1 MKMLQAGRTVS
12 GSSPAPG
19 VKKRD
24 IRDRF
29 VLPRPLRFAIRHL
42 SRLVDTSVPV
52 PTGIGTALALGFLA
66 LTIFFGVYSG
76 GHGNAVLSSAAST
89 AGLKV
94 DAIRISGQIET
105 TEGDVLSALDLN
117 NHGALLGLDLQEA
130 RTRVLNLPWVEQVSL
145 RKYFPDRLDVTLV
158 EKKPFAVWQQDGQF
172 RVIESDGKVIS
183 RIAGFSRPESRLAM
197 LPRIIGKG
205 AEKRAP
211 ELFTLVSSYPSI
223 VSRVSSFVR
232 VADRRWD
239 IRLRNDI
246 VVQLPELNESS
257 ALAVVVKMDRE
268 RQLLSRAINVV
279 DMRLTDRMVLR
290 MEPDAAEKRRISVE
304 QRSKRMHKAEKSI

>member
-1 MKMLQAGRTVS
+1 MTQAAKTAGI
-12 GSSPAPG
+12 GSPAPG
-19 VKKRD
+19 VRKPETSD
-24 IRDRF
+24 HF
-29 VLPRPLRFAIRHL
+29 VLPRPLRFTIRHL
-42 SRLVDTSVPV
+42 SRLVDTSVPM
-52 PTGIGTALALGFLA
+52 PAGIGTALALGFLA
-66 LTIFFGVYSG
+66 MTISYGVYSG
-76 GHGNAVLSSAAST
+76 GHGNAVLTSAAAT

-105 TEGDVLSALDLN
+105 IEGDVLSALDLE
-117 NHGALLGLDLQEA
+117 NHVALLGLDLREA

-158 EKKPFAVWQQDGQF
+158 EKTPFAVWQQDGQLQA
-172 RVIESDGKVIS
+172 IESDGKVIA
-183 RIAGFSRPESRLAM
+183 RIPGFSTPDSRLAM

-211 ELFTLVSSYPSI
+211 ELFELVSSYPSI

-246 VVQLPELNESS
+246 VVQLPEQHERS

-268 RQLLSRAINVV
+268 RQLLSLAIDVV
-279 DMRLTDRMVLR
+279 DMRLADRMVLR
-290 MEPDAAEKRRISVE
+290 MEPDAAEKRRTTVK
-304 QRSKRMHKAEKSI
+304 QRTKRMHKAEKSI